1 MKRVFILSFVL
12 LFCSNA
18 QAQNKK
24 SVQEKIAEKF
34 CLSFINQNYHE
45 CWKIFDKKMNPT
57 VDSAAFC
64 SALSN
69 LHQTLPTD
77 SKEIEL
83 FTSGIKIIQGKEA
96 SIYSFKY
103 ANDVS
108 KPAGFLLDVL
118 FVSADSR
125 RVAGFRPKS
134 SMTNTN
140 RAASSRGNETVISTK
155 RTIKVKNN
163 LYTVRGVN
171 IIHFSNQQGMVAI
184 QVEKSLPKDKSPA
197 DLKKWAHQKGV
208 KFAKWLYKS
217 DDYKKALK
225 SAKKQNIKLLP
236 QIGVSFVTPSTGQGY
251 NVAIDSKEY
260 Q

>member
-12 LFCSNA
+12 LFCSKA

-24 SVQEKIAEKF
+24 SVQVKIAKEF
-34 CLSFINQNYHE
+34 CLSFINQNYQE

-57 VDSAAFC
+57 VDSIAFC

-69 LHQTLPTD
+69 LHQVLPTD

-83 FTSGIKIIQGKEA
+83 FISGVRIIQGKEA

-103 ANDVS
+103 SNDVS

-118 FVSADSR
+118 FVSADSKL
-125 RVAGFRPKS
+125 VAGFSPKS
-134 SMTNTN
+134 RMLNTN

-155 RTIKVKNN
+155 RTINIKNKV
-163 LYTVRGVN
+163 YTVRGVN

-197 DLKKWAHQKGV
+197 DLKKWAHQKGI
-208 KFAKWLYKS
+208 KFAKWLYKH
-217 DDYKKALK
+217 DDYQKALK

-236 QIGVSFVTPSTGQGY
+236 QIGVSFVVPDTGNGY
-251 NVAIDSKEY
+251 NITIDSGEY